1 MKKISAENNNI
12 RYTGKIA
19 YNGSKFRGWAVQPND
34 IISVQ
39 GKLQNHLSQL
49 FQEPIKVIGS
59 GRTDAGVHALG
70 QIFHFDTSKKI
81 LVNQIKK
88 YLNNAGCGNWNIFY
102 IRQTNSNF
110 HARYLA
116 KEKIYLYKIN
126 VSPNLSPLD
135 YDYVWQY
142 LKPLDLN
149 KLRKVAK
156 IFVGTHDFLS
166 FATVPEGNTVRTIK
180 YIKINKNNNIVSF
193 KIAGN
198 GFLRS
203 MVRMVVGAIVNCAN
217 EKISIADCIDFFNNP
232 KKGKAVFKAPA
243 GGLYLMGVKYKHVK
257 K

>member
-1 MKKISAENNNI
+1 M
-12 RYTGKIA
+12 GKIA
-19 YNGSKFRGWAVQPND
+19 YNGSKFRGWAIQPNG

-39 GKLQNHLSQL
+39 GKLQDQLSQL
-49 FQEPIKVIGS
+49 FQEQIKVIGS

-70 QIFHFDTSKKI
+70 QIFHFDTNKKI

-102 IRQTNSNF
+102 IKQTNSSF

-126 VSPNLSPLD
+126 VSSNLNPLH

-142 LKPLDLN
+142 LKPLGLN
-149 KLRKVAK
+149 KLREVAK
-156 IFVGTHDFLS
+156 IFVGTHNFLS

-180 YIKINKNNNIVSF
+180 YIKISKKNGIINFEIT
-193 KIAGN
+193 GN

-203 MVRMVVGAIVNCAN
+203 MVRMVVGAIVNCVN
-217 EKISIADCIDFFNNP
+217 GKISIADCIDFFNNP

-243 GGLYLMGVKYKHVK
+243 GGLYLIGVKYKYVK